1 MPARMILDGV
11 KGLRRRLSRLGLTAW
26 FVVMLAIG
34 ATLLARHVVALPRP
48 VADEALGRAMA
59 SLRMPEDAKRWMAVH
74 VLYAECRCSQ
84 RIAEHL
90 LSSSRP
96 SDVSER
102 VLLVGRDPDLEGR
115 FAARGLRVVL
125 TDATEV
131 GSRYH
136 VAAVPLLVVVA
147 PDDTVRYAGG
157 YTPRKQG
164 PDPQDLQLVADARA
178 GRSPATLPVFGCAV
192 SARLKSSLNPLGL
205 P

>member
-1 MPARMILDGV
+1 MRARMMLDSV
-11 KGLRRRLSRLGLTAW
+11 KGLQRSLSRFGLTGW
-26 FVVMLAIG
+26 FVAMLAIG
-34 ATLLARHVVALPRP
+34 STLLARHVVALPRP
-48 VADEALGRAMA
+48 VADAALGRAMA
-59 SLRMPEDAKRWMAVH
+59 SLRAPEDAKRWMAVH
-74 VLYAECRCSQ
+74 VLYAECRCSH

-96 SDVSER
+96 PDVSER
-102 VLLVGRDPDLEGR
+102 VLLVGRDADLEGR
-115 FAARGLRVVL
+115 FAAHGLRVML
-125 TDATEV
+125 TDSTEL

-157 YTPRKQG
+157 YTTRKQG
-164 PDPQDLQLVADARA
+164 PDPQDLELVADARA
-178 GRSPATLPVFGCAV
+178 GRSSPTLPIFGCAV